1 MFSDTITYKDFDGNE
16 RTETLYFNISP
27 SEAMELEIKYPGGYA
42 NKLQRDIDRGDNAAI
57 MQDMIDFVKL
67 SYGIKSD
74 DGRKF
79 VKSVDIYEDFV
90 STNAYEEFLQK
101 FLADPDYAL
110 KFIVAAFPKNGVDMS
125 EEELMAKVKKN
136 TEKKLSASSESVIEA
151 VVEG

>member
-1 MFSDTITYKDFDGNE
+1 MFSDSITYTDFDGNE
-16 RTETLYFNISP
+16 RTEVLYFNISP

-42 NKLQRDIDRGDNAAI
+42 NKLQRDIDRGDNQAVI
-57 MQDMIDFVKL
+57 QDMIDFVKL
-67 SYGIKSD
+67 SYGVKSD

-79 VKSVDIYEDFV
+79 VKSIENYEDFI

-110 KFIVAAFPKNGVDMS
+110 KFIVSAFPTDGVDMS
-125 EEELMAKVKKN
+125 DEELMKKVKDD
-136 TEKKLSASSESVIEA
+136 TAKKLPNGNNSVIEA

>member
-16 RTETLYFNISP
+16 RTEILYFNISQ

-42 NKLQRDIDRGDNAAI
+42 NKLQRDIDRGDNAI
-57 MQDMIDFVKL
+57 VMQDMIDFVKL
-67 SYGIKSD
+67 SYGVKSD

-79 VKSVDIYEDFV
+79 VKSMDIYEDFV
-90 STNAYEEFLQK
+90 STNAYEEFLMK

-110 KFIVAAFPKNGVDMS
+110 KFIVATFPKNGVDMS
-125 EEELMAKVKKN
+125 EEEMMAKVKEDVK
-136 TEKKLSASSESVIEA
+136 KKLPENSASVLDA

>member
-1 MFSDTITYKDFDGNE
+1 MFSDSITYTDFDGNE
-16 RTETLYFNISP
+16 RTEVLYFNISP

-42 NKLQRDIDRGDNAAI
+42 NKLQRDIDRGDNQAVI
-57 MQDMIDFVKL
+57 QDMIDFVKL
-67 SYGIKSD
+67 SYGVKSD

-79 VKSVDIYEDFV
+79 VKSIENYEDFV

-110 KFIVAAFPKNGVDMS
+110 KFIVSAFPTDGVDMS
-125 EEELMAKVKKN
+125 DEELMKKVKD
-136 TEKKLSASSESVIEA
+136 ESAKKLPNGNNSVIEA

>member
-1 MFSDTITYKDFDGNE
+1 MFSDTITYKDFDGND

-42 NKLQRDIDRGDNAAI
+42 NKLQRDLDRGDNAAV

-67 SYGIKSD
+67 SYGVKSD

-79 VKSVDIYEDFV
+79 VKSMDIYEDFV

-101 FLADPDYAL
+101 FLVEPDYAL
-110 KFIVAAFPKNGVDMS
+110 KFIVSTFPKNGVEMS
-125 EEELMAKVKKN
+125 EEEMMAKVKEEVKN
-136 TEKKLSASSESVIEA
+136 KLPESNTSVVDA